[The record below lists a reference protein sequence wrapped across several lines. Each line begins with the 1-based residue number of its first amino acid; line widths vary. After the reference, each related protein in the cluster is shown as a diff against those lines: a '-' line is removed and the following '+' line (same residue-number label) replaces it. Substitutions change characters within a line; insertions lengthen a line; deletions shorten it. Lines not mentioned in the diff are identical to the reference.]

1 MPQILILLF
10 FYFLILYS
18 ILGYGRIFTL
28 INSNYQASSFDG
40 LLGIA
45 ILILLSYSSNIFFP
59 HNYLHNSIIIF
70 FGIFIFIY
78 DLIKNFSIRIF
89 EYKELTFLFF
99 LIFIG
104 ILLYKNHDDFYYY
117 HFPYTLILTDFEKI
131 FGLGNLNHAFRTPSS
146 IFYLNSLFYL
156 PGIKYFLM
164 NGGAIYILGF
174 SNFIIYRNIKDQIKA
189 KKIDY
194 IFFLSLLSLVYINSS
209 FARIAEHGTDR
220 SALILI
226 FVMAIYYL
234 KSLEFDKDINI
245 YSHLKSYY
253 SKLTILFTIII
264 TLKVFYLIYF
274 VFFLLW
280 FLQVKKFLN
289 LNNFSILVFKNYY
302 SYLGILSFMFCIFTI
317 FSNSGCFIYPAS
329 FTCLENYS
337 WSVPVSEAKQMH
349 LWFEQWSKAGAG
361 PTFRIENPEIYV
373 SKFNWVEN
381 WLNFYFF
388 NKVSD
393 NILLIILISVLIF
406 FLLSFNS
413 IKKVKIDK
421 AKANIKFFYILVLFL
436 FFEWFYNHP
445 SLRYGGYTLL
455 ALIFFIPVSLFLGN
469 FNYDMSKLK
478 KKIFFLFILTSII
491 FISRNVY
498 RINYEID
505 KYDYNPI
512 NKAFFHLNK
521 DGFIINGKVKTKY
534 KNWKLKNKSFL
545 IIERE

>member
-1 MPQILILLF
+1 MYQIFILLF
-10 FYFLILYS
+10 FYFLILFS
-18 ILGYGRIFTL
+18 IIGYGRIFTL
-28 INSNYQASSFDG
+28 INSNYQASSLDG

-70 FGIFIFIY
+70 IGIFIFSH
-78 DLIKNFSIRIF
+78 DLLKNFSLRII
-89 EYKELTFLFF
+89 EYKELTLIFF

-174 SNFIIYRNIKDQIKA
+174 SNFIIYKNIKDQIKS

-234 KSLEFDKDINI
+234 KSLEFDNYKNI
-245 YSHLKSYY
+245 SAHLKNYY
-253 SKLTILFTIII
+253 SKLALLFTIII
-264 TLKVFYLIYF
+264 TLKVFYLIYL
-274 VFFLLW
+274 VFFISW
-280 FLQVKKFLN
+280 FLQIKKFTN
-289 LNNFSILVFKNYY
+289 LRNISSLIFKNYY
-302 SYLGILSFMFCIFTI
+302 SYLGILSFIFCIFTI
-317 FSNSGCFIYPAS
+317 FSNSGCLIYPAS
-329 FTCLENYS
+329 FTCLENFS

-361 PTFRIENPEIYV
+361 PNFRIDNPEIYV

-381 WLNFYFF
+381 WLNLYFF

-393 NILLIILISVLIF
+393 NILLIILISFFLF
-406 FLLSFNS
+406 FLLSFNLT
-413 IKKVKIDK
+413 KKPKKDK
-421 AKANIKFFYILVLFL
+421 ATSNFKFFYFLVLLL

-455 ALIFFIPVSLFLGN
+455 ALIFFIPVSVFLSN
-469 FNYDMSKLK
+469 FNYSLSKLK
-478 KKIFFLFILTSII
+478 KKILFLFILTTFV
-491 FISRNVY
+491 FISRNVL
-498 RINYEID
+498 RINYEFD
-505 KYDYNPI
+505 KYGYNPI

-521 DGFIINGKVKTKY
+521 NGFIINEKVKVKY
-534 KNWKLKNKSFL
+534 KNWKLIEKNFL
-545 IIERE
+545 IIER